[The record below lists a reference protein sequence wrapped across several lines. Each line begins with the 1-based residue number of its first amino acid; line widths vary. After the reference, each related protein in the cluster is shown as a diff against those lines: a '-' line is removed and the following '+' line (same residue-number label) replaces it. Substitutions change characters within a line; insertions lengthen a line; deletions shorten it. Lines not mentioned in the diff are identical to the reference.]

1 MAFWN
6 RLWDGLY
13 EKAKE
18 HNTLSQPVQ
27 DNSEKGYRP
36 YFSLLTDEERVRA
49 IKSISPITE
58 TGQIT
63 DIQLAYGVRV
73 ENEQLVLIN
82 YRLITEKNQETG
94 KMLYHRHFIVL
105 YGERYCN
112 AHYTSDNERETGE
125 LIYSVPK
132 IFTKDAYTEKL
143 YAGPL
148 RAAMSFYRL
157 WPMHKAFEKVCKEK
171 QGVDVSLIIKV
182 NRIMLHE
189 DLEKYVKEQK
199 LASILPKPK
208 TVSQP
213 ENATCTQ
220 SAVAS
225 QPQTSA
231 EKPMQKK
238 VYKGPDPVAMLKRE
252 KEYALSLCE
261 RLEAKYG
268 KAEFGAPVTE
278 SEITQWETVN
288 QVTFPEDLKE
298 WLRFAGES
306 KFKGI
311 PLEFYPI
318 TQFKKEQDYVVIGKR
333 ENALIG
339 FLIENGRYIA
349 VENDKRRNLGQMETI
364 LRFWYYD
371 AKELFAEEELE
382 QLRPVIEEET
392 SKMKQAEQKAKMSAS
407 IKDAMEYFFAKN
419 TIGSLKKWRS
429 YPKCPVRKDIV
440 NCGLVISEP
449 DRDGYYQWKP
459 VEQTTPVD
467 FTNIESKL
475 GFSLHPD
482 IKDFVASYYYFRLD
496 ADIEG
501 ANIDIHP
508 LLPITPTEKLVIDRF
523 EKESYAGD
531 YEFIL
536 NGQFYQLGSACI
548 DGDDSF
554 ILEVNNETGE
564 VLAVE
569 YMDKSHVKIANSLYD
584 LFMNSTPIWY
594 KD

>member
-1 MAFWN
+1 MAFWDKLLN
-6 RLWDGLY
+6 
-13 EKAKE
+13 KKKE
-18 HNTLSQPVQ
+18 DEPVSLPTKKH
-27 DNSEKGYRP
+27 SEQTYRP
-36 YFSLLTDEERVRA
+36 YFSLLTDEERIRA
-49 IKSISPITE
+49 IKCISPITDLA
-58 TGQIT
+58 QIQ

-73 ENEQLVLIN
+73 ENEKLVLIH
-82 YRLITEKNQETG
+82 YRVNSEKNPETG
-94 KMLYHRHFIVL
+94 KMLYHRHFIAM
-105 YGERYCN
+105 YGSSWCD
-112 AHYTSDNERETGE
+112 AHFTSDNMRNEGE
-125 LIYSVPK
+125 LIYSVPDV
-132 IFTKDAYTEKL
+132 FTKNAYVEKL
-143 YAGPL
+143 YAAPL
-148 RAAMSFYRL
+148 KAAMSFYRF
-157 WPMHKAFEKVCKEK
+157 WPLHRAFENACKM
-171 QGVDVSLIIKV
+171 QSGIDVPTITKTL
-182 NRIMLHE
+182 RIMLSEHYLE
-189 DLEKYVKEQK
+189 DPTKQK
-199 LASILPKPK
+199 
-208 TVSQP
+208 
-213 ENATCTQ
+213 TQ
-220 SAVAS
+220 SEPVS
-225 QPQTSA
+225 PPQPAA
-231 EKPMQKK
+231 EKPVQKK
-238 VYKGPDPVAMLKRE
+238 VRKGPDPVAMLKRE
-252 KEYALSLCE
+252 MGYTLSLCN
-261 RLEAKYG
+261 RLEDKYG

-288 QVTFPEDLKE
+288 QVTIPEDLKE

-306 KFKGI
+306 KLKGI

-318 TQFKKEQDYVVIGKR
+318 AQFRKEQDYVVVGKR
-333 ENALIG
+333 ENFTIA
-339 FLIENGRYIA
+339 FETESDRYIA
-349 VENDKRRNLGQMETI
+349 LENDKRRNLGSMETI

-382 QLRPVIEEET
+382 KLRPVIEEET
-392 SKMKQAEQKAKMSAS
+392 SRMKQAEQKAKMSAS

-419 TIGSLKKWRS
+419 TIGYLKKWRS
-429 YPKCPVRKDIV
+429 YPKSPIRKDIV

-467 FTNIESKL
+467 FANIEAKL

-569 YMDKSHVKIANSLYD
+569 YMDKRHVKIANSLYD